1 MMFSHYNRSV
11 SFSTDKWYILAAY
24 AKAGYLK
31 PATSDNAATQWG
43 RTMNPSTESV
53 EEFPLLTKWVT
64 ETHISLKMFY
74 LDLTPQ
80 H

>member
-1 MMFSHYNRSV
+1 MFSHYNRSV
-11 SFSTDKWYILAAY
+11 SVSTDNGTLAAST
-24 AKAGYLK
+24 KAGYLK
-31 PATSDNAATQWG
+31 PSTCDNAATQWG

-53 EEFPLLTKWVT
+53 EEFPVLTKWVT
-64 ETHISLKMFY
+64 ETHFSLKMFY